1 MGFWLGTLIFAVLE
15 VVGFFTVEA
24 VLGKQYRQEDRRY
37 GKIKNTRYDMNNVD
51 GQLMLVALGI
61 ESSLKTVFVRCFQA
75 CSDASCNDRDLL
87 LVDVDASL
95 YRSNVSVSIPA
106 LVEGVIR

>member
-1 MGFWLGTLIFAVLE
+1 MGFWLGTLIFAVIE

-24 VLGKQYRQEDRRY
+24 VLGKQYRQDDRRY

-61 ESSLKTVFVRCFQA
+61 ESRLYLSGASRLAQTLVATTVICCWLMWTLVYIGQMYPLV
-75 CSDASCNDRDLL
+75 SPLL
-87 LVDVDASL
+87 
-95 YRSNVSVSIPA
+95 
-106 LVEGVIR
+106 